1 MTARLFVIE
10 GTAASGKSVG
20 AKGFDG
26 YVACLTERQK
36 RELETLPSLPAAS
49 AVIKKRLRRLAGRA
63 RSNRRFRQPCRVM

>member
-26 YVACLTERQK
+26 YVACLTER
-36 RELETLPSLPAAS
+36 
-49 AVIKKRLRRLAGRA
+49 
-63 RSNRRFRQPCRVM
+63 

>member
-10 GTAASGKSVG
+10 GTAASFKSVG

-49 AVIKKRLRRLAGRA
+49 AVIKNACA
-63 RSNRRFRQPCRVM
+63 DWPAAHAQIADFVNRVG